1 MKPVLLR
8 CVVVAVAVALPLPV
22 ASQSLV
28 EVARKEKERR
38 RQIQAARSQVAAGK
52 ERASPGKPV
61 TTSAANR
68 TATQHPAKA
77 KATGA
82 PPVRTVPTAASSGVA
97 IQPAVYVEDPGETPV
112 VERDALA
119 AKTSFAVDIDHGLA
133 QRDSAELE
141 ALLALANKY
150 ARSGDYEAARA
161 EYKSVLE
168 RNASNVDALVGV
180 AQTYHWAGAGELAR
194 EWYENA
200 LRVEPD
206 STAAQIGLGY
216 VELWSEPAAAE
227 SRAQRL
233 EQQLPGNDDVQRLQR
248 ESRNAR
254 APEVMLSY
262 DQLSDTNGN
271 ALDTTWVESGFWLFD
286 TGHLRIGAARYGMDF
301 KAEPLYGT
309 LGRGSIG
316 SMYGALSVSAAPG
329 QEVNFRMGVD
339 RRNNT
344 LGVTDYVAIGG
355 ASWEFGLGR
364 RWGGNLRFD
373 RDSFRYTTQAL
384 DEGILLNAA
393 SGTVTGRIAENWV
406 VDGTVG
412 YWDINDNLARDNSR
426 FDVQTGIR
434 YRKLVTPKL
443 PIEAGYVFRH
453 FGFEQDFGASFFS
466 PSSYRAHFGQF
477 KASGDLGSL
486 ADFQLQFDT
495 GIQSYDEVSNEPLL
509 AGMGMLGVKLG
520 GGYRLEVFGIRGDY
534 LLLSDFAVTT
544 EQLGIRFRWKGGEA
558 R

>member
-1 MKPVLLR
+1 
-8 CVVVAVAVALPLPV
+8 
-22 ASQSLV
+22 V
-28 EVARKEKERR
+28 ET
-38 RQIQAARSQVAAGK
+38 SD
-52 ERASPGKPV
+52 V
-61 TTSAANR
+61 T
-68 TATQHPAKA
+68 P
-77 KATGA
+77 
-82 PPVRTVPTAASSGVA
+82 
-97 IQPAVYVEDPGETPV
+97 I
-112 VERDALA
+112 VERDRAQADAEPSLDLHEDRA
-119 AKTSFAVDIDHGLA
+119 A
-133 QRDSAELE
+133 QRDPTDLE
-141 ALLALANKY
+141 ARLGLASTY
-150 ARSGDYEAARA
+150 ARSGNYKAARG
-161 EYKSVLE
+161 EYKNVLD
-168 RNASNVDALVGV
+168 RDPSNVTAIVGV

-194 EWYENA
+194 EWYETA

-216 VELWSEPAAAE
+216 VELWSDPAAAE

-233 EQQLPGNDDVQRLQR
+233 EQRLPGNADVERLRQ
-248 ESRNAR
+248 ESRSAR

-262 DQLSDTNGN
+262 DQLSDSNGN
-271 ALDTTWVESGFWLFD
+271 GLDTAWIETGLRLFD
-286 TGHLRIGAARYGMDF
+286 AGHLRIGAARYGMDF
-301 KAEPLYGT
+301 KGEPLYGT

-329 QEVNFRMGVD
+329 QEVIFRLGVD
-339 RRNNT
+339 RRNST
-344 LGVTDYVAIGG
+344 FGVTDYVGIGG

-364 RWGGNLRFD
+364 RWGGSLRFD

-384 DEGILLNAA
+384 DEGIILNAT

-434 YRKLVTPKL
+434 YRKLVTRTL

-466 PSSYRAHFGQF
+466 PSSYRAHFGQL

-486 ADFQLQFDT
+486 ADFQLQLDT

-509 AGMGMLGVKLG
+509 AGMGMLGLKLG
-520 GGYRLEVFGIRGDY
+520 SGYRLEVFGIRGDY

>member
-8 CVVVAVAVALPLPV
+8 CVVVALAVALPFPA
-22 ASQSLV
+22 ASQSLA
-28 EVARKEKERR
+28 EVARKERERR
-38 RQIQAARSQVAAGK
+38 RQIQIARSQVDAGK

-61 TTSAANR
+61 TKSAATR
-68 TATQHPAKA
+68 TATKPPAKA
-77 KATGA
+77 EATA
-82 PPVRTVPTAASSGVA
+82 ALPVRTVPTAASPGVA
-97 IQPAVYVEDPGETPV
+97 ILPAVYVEELGVKPV
-112 VERDALA
+112 VKHDALA
-119 AKTSFAVDIDHGLA
+119 AKASFAVDIDPGRA
-133 QRDSAELE
+133 RRDSAELE

-150 ARSGDYEAARA
+150 ARSGDYQAARA

-168 RNASNVDALVGV
+168 RNASNVDAIVGV

-227 SRAQRL
+227 SRARRL
-233 EQQLPGNDDVQRLQR
+233 EQQLPGNDDVERLQR
-248 ESRNAR
+248 ESGNAR

-286 TGHLRIGAARYGMDF
+286 TGHMRIGAARYGMDF
-301 KAEPLYGT
+301 NGEPLFGAQ
-309 LGRGSIG
+309 GRGSIG
-316 SMYGALSVSAAPG
+316 SMYGALSVSTAPG
-329 QEVNFRMGVD
+329 QAVNFRLGVD

-364 RWGGNLRFD
+364 RWGGNLSFD

-384 DEGILLNAA
+384 DEGILLNAV
-393 SGTVTGRIAENWV
+393 SGTLTGRIAESWV

-453 FGFEQDFGASFFS
+453 FGFDQNFGASFFS
-466 PSSYRAHFGQF
+466 PASYRAHYGQF
-477 KASGDLGSL
+477 KASGDLGSI
-486 ADFQLQFDT
+486 ADFQLQLDT
-495 GIQSYDEVSNEPLL
+495 GIQSYDQVSNEPLL
-509 AGMGMLGVKLG
+509 AGLGMLGFKLG
-520 GGYRLEVFGIRGDY
+520 SGYRLEVFGVRGDY

-544 EQLGIRFRWKGGEA
+544 EQVGIRFRWKGGEA